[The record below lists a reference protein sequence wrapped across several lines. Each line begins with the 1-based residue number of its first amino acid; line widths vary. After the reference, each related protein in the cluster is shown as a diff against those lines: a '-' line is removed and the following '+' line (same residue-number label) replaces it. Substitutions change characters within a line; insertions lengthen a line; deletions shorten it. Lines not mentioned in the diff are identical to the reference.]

1 MDDVP
6 FRGSEAV
13 AAGRLTKAML
23 RGPRF
28 RRLFPDVYVA
38 AEAEDSAVLRA
49 RAGFLLV
56 ERCGGV
62 AAGWAAAELLGR
74 SCGPRNA
81 PAEVL
86 VPGHV
91 RAHAGLVVH
100 RGTTGPGEVWRDGG
114 WAATSPLR
122 TAWDLARRL
131 DLVEAVVAVD
141 ALARRKRRQPAPFVP
156 GDLLRLREARPGAR
170 GSARLDRVVALADA
184 RAESPMETRMRLLLV
199 LAGLP
204 APAVQHEIRTRDGR
218 RVRFDLAY
226 PEALLA
232 IEYDGDEH
240 DDTLDRQR
248 DARTAQ
254 LGWHT
259 LRLLG
264 ADVLRTQQA
273 TVRLVAGLRSER
285 ARYLER
291 DIRAVGS

>member
-1 MDDVP
+1 M
-6 FRGSEAV
+6 
-13 AAGRLTKAML
+13 
-23 RGPRF
+23 
-28 RRLFPDVYVA
+28 
-38 AEAEDSAVLRA
+38 LRA

-100 RGTTGPGEVWRDGG
+100 RGTAGPGEVWQDDR

-131 DLVEAVVAVD
+131 DLVEAVLAVD
-141 ALARRKRRQPAPFVP
+141 ALARRRRREPAPFDL
-156 GDLLRLREARPGAR
+156 GDLLRLRKARPGAR
-170 GSARLDRVVALADA
+170 GCTRVDRVLDLVDP

-204 APAVQHEIRTRDGR
+204 VPAVQYEIRTRDGR

-226 PEALLA
+226 PEARLA

-240 DDTLDRQR
+240 DDTLDRRR
-248 DARTAQ
+248 DVRTAQ

-264 ADVLRTQQA
+264 ADILRTPQA

-285 ARYLER
+285 ARHLER
-291 DIRAVGS
+291 DTRAAGT